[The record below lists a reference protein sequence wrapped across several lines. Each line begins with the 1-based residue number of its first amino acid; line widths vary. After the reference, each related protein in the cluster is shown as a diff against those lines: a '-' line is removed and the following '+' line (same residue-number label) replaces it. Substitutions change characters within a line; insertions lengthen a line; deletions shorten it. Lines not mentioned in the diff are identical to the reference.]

1 MSITDDKYRH
11 IQTGA
16 DLINTDILQFLVE
29 NGQWIGEITKENDIY
44 YILCMDT
51 DYNLVRKIKITQSS
65 ILDWDIK
72 ILKKKV
78 T

>member
-1 MSITDDKYRH
+1 MSIINDKYRH

-29 NGQWIGEITKENDIY
+29 NGQWIGEIIKENDTCY
-44 YILCMDT
+44 VLCMDT
-51 DYNLVRKIKITQSS
+51 GYNLVRKIKITQSS

-72 ILKKKV
+72 ILKKRR
-78 T
+78 